1 MKTHK
6 TWRLPAPERV
16 DGNKVWYHLVRVGR
30 TIPFGYEEDPNDPEI
45 LLPIQDEL
53 ELYEQAKKFLKQYSY
68 RDVANWLS
76 NESGRYMSHVG
87 LYKRVKLE
95 EKYKREASNQR
106 YLAERYKKALEK
118 AEKLEEKIRRGSI
131 GAAIAPIN

>member
-6 TWRLPAPERV
+6 TWKLTAPERV
-16 DGNKVWYHLVRVGR
+16 DGNKVWYPLVRVGR

>member
-16 DGNKVWYHLVRVGR
+16 GGNKVWYPLVRVGR

>member
-1 MKTHK
+1 MKTRK
-6 TWRLPAPERV
+6 TWRLPAPETV
-16 DGNKVWYHLVRVGR
+16 DGNEVWYPLVRVGR